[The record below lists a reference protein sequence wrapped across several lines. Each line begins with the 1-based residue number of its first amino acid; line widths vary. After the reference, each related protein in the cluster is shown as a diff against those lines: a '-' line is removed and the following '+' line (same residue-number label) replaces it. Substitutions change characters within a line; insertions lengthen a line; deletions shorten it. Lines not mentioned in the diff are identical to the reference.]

1 MLASWQTEV
10 NSKNKLQGYTKGK
23 SKKIKNSYK
32 TVILKEGAL
41 VKLKVISKEI

>member
-23 SKKIKNSYK
+23 SKKVKNSYIK
-32 TVILKEGAL
+32 RRRSGLN
-41 VKLKVISKEI
+41 